1 MTAEHWP
8 ATVSAALLGTGTRRT
23 ERTGADPVISGALAR
38 VPADAPPNILVLHTA
53 ALTATALNAEGAAPI
68 RGLTPLPAADEDPRP
83 PMPRALAGTVV
94 SALRYPDSETWCL
107 GRVAEAGLR
116 APTDLIPRLLRF
128 TAERPGAA
136 APVSTL
142 VGPRGAWLAAAA
154 PSIGAR
160 LDGDRPDPADWEDG
174 SDEARA
180 RYVRSVRR
188 TDPAAATELVDAAW
202 KDTRVA
208 GRAALLR
215 ALAVIPAGPGDDA
228 LLERALDDRS
238 KEVRAA
244 AQEALAGGVGTS
256 YHRRMR
262 DRAREHVSLSRGLLG
277 GLKLTVRTPDGL
289 DAADTRDGIV
299 GHRSG
304 MGRTWR
310 RQWADQITAALPL
323 ADWEDLLGAAPS
335 DLVTAR
341 DDRDDLLPG
350 WIAAAARRPDPRWT
364 AALASTGA
372 PGALAL
378 LPGPWPPDLAD
389 RVGTILY
396 RAAQGTDWQLDEGVD
411 VLLDAAAARLPVGP
425 ASPWPDRAAQ
435 ILAAASPVRA
445 RYFAALP
452 EILRLRTAIEQELP

>member
-1 MTAEHWP
+1 MSAEHWS
-8 ATVSAALLGTGTRRT
+8 ATVSAALLGTGTRRA
-23 ERTGADPVISGALAR
+23 ERTDADPVIAGALAR
-38 VPADAPPNILVLHTA
+38 VPADAAPNTLVLHTA
-53 ALTATALNAEGAAPI
+53 ALTATAVNAEGAPPI

-83 PMPRALAGTVV
+83 AMPRALAGTVV
-94 SALRYPDSETWCL
+94 TALRYPGSETWCL
-107 GRVAEAGLR
+107 GRVADAGLR

-128 TAERPGAA
+128 TADRPRAA
-136 APVSTL
+136 APVAVL

-160 LDGDRPDPADWEDG
+160 LDVDRPDPADWDSD

-180 RYVRSVRR
+180 RYVRAVRR

-202 KDTRVA
+202 KDARVA

-215 ALAVIPAGPGDDA
+215 ALAVIAAGPGDDV

-244 AQEALAGGVGTS
+244 AQEALVGGVGTS
-256 YHRRMR
+256 YHRRMY
-262 DRAREHVSLSRGLLG
+262 DRAREHVSAGRGLLG
-277 GLKLTVRTPDGL
+277 GLKLSVRPPDGL

-304 MGRTWR
+304 MGCTWR

-323 ADWEDLLGAAPS
+323 ADWEDLLRAAPS

-350 WIAAAARRPDPRWT
+350 WIAAAALRPDPRWI
-364 AALASTGA
+364 AALATTGA

-389 RVGTILY
+389 RVGTVLHK
-396 RAAQGTDWQLDEGVD
+396 AGQGTDWQLDEGIEP
-411 VLLDAAAARLPVGP
+411 LLDAAAARLPVGP
-425 ASPWPDRAAQ
+425 GSPWPDRAAQ